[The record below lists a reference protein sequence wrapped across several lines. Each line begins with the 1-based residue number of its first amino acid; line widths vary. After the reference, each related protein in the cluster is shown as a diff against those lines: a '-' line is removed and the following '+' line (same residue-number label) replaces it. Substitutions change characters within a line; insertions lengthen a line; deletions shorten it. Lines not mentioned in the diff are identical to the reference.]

1 MRESG
6 ERCVAVVCPY
16 DAATREA
23 VCRAAAEGVARVVL
37 VGEAAR
43 IGQLD
48 EQPASAG
55 RVTLVPAATP
65 EEAACKAVRMVRQG
79 EADVVMKGLLNTDTL
94 LHAIL
99 DKKCGLLPPGR
110 VLTHVM
116 AAELPG
122 FERLLF
128 ASDVAVIPQPT
139 LDQRW
144 AILGYGAAVCRA
156 FGISHPRMALLH
168 YSEKVSERVPLTLDY
183 RELVRRADAGGLGDV
198 TVDGPL
204 DLRCALDAASERIK
218 GIDSPLG
225 GEADFLHF
233 PDLEAGNLFYK
244 AVTFLCRARVAGML
258 AGAACPVVLSSRS
271 DGADDKYLSLL
282 FALFAAARMEGYGR
296 ASLP

>member
-1 MRESG
+1 MKESG
-6 ERCVAVVCPY
+6 GRCVAVVCPY
-16 DAATREA
+16 DAATQEA
-23 VCRAAAEGVARVVL
+23 VCRAAAEGIARVAL

-43 IGQLD
+43 ISRLD
-48 EQPASAG
+48 ELLAFSG
-55 RVTLVPAATP
+55 RVTLVPATTP
-65 EEAACKAVRMVRQG
+65 EEAASVAVRMVRQG

-99 DKKCGLLPPGR
+99 DKACGLLPPGR

-122 FERLLF
+122 FGRLLF

-156 FGISHPRMALLH
+156 FGIGHPRMALLH

-183 RELVRRADAGGLGDV
+183 RELIRRADAGGLGDV

-204 DLRCALDAASERIK
+204 DLRAHSTSRASASRASIRPSAARPISCT
-218 GIDSPLG
+218 SPTSKPATCSTKPL
-225 GEADFLHF
+225 
-233 PDLEAGNLFYK
+233 
-244 AVTFLCRARVAGML
+244 RSSVAPRWP
-258 AGAACPVVLSSRS
+258 ACWPGRRVLSCSVR
-271 DGADDKYLSLL
+271 
-282 FALFAAARMEGYGR
+282 AATAP
-296 ASLP
+296 ATSISA